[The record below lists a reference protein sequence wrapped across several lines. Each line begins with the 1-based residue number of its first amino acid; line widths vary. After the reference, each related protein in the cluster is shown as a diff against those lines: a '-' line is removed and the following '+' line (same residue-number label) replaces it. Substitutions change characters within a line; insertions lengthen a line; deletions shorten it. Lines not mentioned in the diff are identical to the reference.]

1 MANDD
6 KLTRNK
12 SVRSTLDIIGYLR
25 GILKP
30 DTGSKV
36 SNNLSMLYEYMVGR
50 LSRANVMNDPEG
62 VREVSKLM
70 SEIKAGWEAIPDEKR
85 Y

>member
-1 MANDD
+1 MS
-6 KLTRNK
+6 L
-12 SVRSTLDIIGYLR
+12 
-25 GILKP
+25 
-30 DTGSKV
+30 
-36 SNNLSMLYEYMVGR
+36 LYEYMVGR

-70 SEIKAGWEAIPDEKR
+70 SEIKAGWEAIPEDKR